1 MPLRLTTAQ
10 ARALGIRPS
19 ARADRPA
26 DGMNRLERG
35 FRDAVLAPALA
46 RGQLLAYWREPLKFR
61 LGGRCWF
68 CPDFAAI
75 EPDGRLVLVEVKGGW
90 FRDDAK
96 VKTKV
101 AAATYPH
108 FGWLLVFREG
118 RHGWQT
124 RRVDGQGIGREPTR
138 VAWIHGA
145 GRAPGER
152 PAAPGH

>member
-46 RGQLLAYWREPLKFR
+46 RGQLLAYWREPLRFR
-61 LGGRCWF
+61 LGGRCSF

-75 EPDGRLVLVEVKGGW
+75 EPDGRLVLIELKGGW

-101 AAATYPH
+101 AAALYPH

-118 RHGWQT
+118 RRGWSV
-124 RRVDGQGIGREPTR
+124 RHVDSRGIRADPII
-138 VAWIHGA
+138 VPWING
-145 GRAPGER
+145 GP
-152 PAAPGH
+152 P